1 MNQASSSASSA
12 ASTASSHVGKIGIWT
27 NSTSSGA
34 RTPSCSE
41 RAAASSPS
49 PPSVVSATSTVN
61 GQVTGDPNHT
71 GLPVRTFST
80 TSADSPGSSFSVG
93 GAKSN
98 FSSSP
103 GWAGVKPTFTGAFPS
118 LRTAMR

>member
-34 RTPSCSE
+34 RTVSGSGRAVAPSP
-41 RAAASSPS
+41 SSPS
-49 PPSVVSATSTVN
+49 LVSVTSTVN
-61 GQVTGDPNHT
+61 GQVTGVPNHT
-71 GLPVRTFST
+71 GPPARTFST
-80 TSADSPGSSFSVG
+80 TSADSPGSSFSVA

-98 FSSSP
+98 FRSSP
-103 GWAGVKPTFTGAFPS
+103 GCAGVKPTRTGAFPS